1 MSEDKQ
7 FDFWYAVNNTK
18 LITSPT
24 SKLETFGDTIV
35 NYTLLCENMDNVNKI
50 CIREGQI
57 KALKPSIITP
67 DILGEIDLNDFGY
80 EAEKYAGWL
89 KENAND
95 LRILQYGFSIYKK
108 EIKEYFVTDKLDI
121 VLERVKKEIEK
132 KDDPLS
138 SIIIGVDNPWE
149 VCLLKLMVELVQKS
163 AEGNFN
169 QLNKKNNDRKKSI
182 YEQIDNEFVLAS
194 KNPAKIKKLAQLLR
208 KKGLWDQYEDRFFAL
223 VRATQQSGG

>member
-67 DILGEIDLNDFGY
+67 DILGKIDLNDFGF
-80 EAEKYAGWL
+80 EAKEYAGWL
-89 KENAND
+89 EENVND
-95 LRILQYGFSIYKK
+95 LRILQYGFSIHKK
-108 EIKEYFVTDKLDI
+108 EIKEYFVTDKLDN
-121 VLERVKKEIEK
+121 VLERVKKEIKE

-163 AEGNFN
+163 AEGNFQ
-169 QLNKKNNDRKKSI
+169 QLNKKNDPKKTSI
-182 YEQIDNEFVLAS
+182 FEMIDNEFVLAS
-194 KNPAKIKKLAQLLR
+194 KNPSKINTLAQLL
-208 KKGLWDQYEDRFFAL
+208 KQKGLWEQYEDRFFAL
-223 VRATQQSGG
+223 VRASEQNGG

>member
-67 DILGEIDLNDFGY
+67 DILGKIDLNDFGF
-80 EAEKYAGWL
+80 EAKEYAGWL
-89 KENAND
+89 EENVND
-95 LRILQYGFSIYKK
+95 LRILQYGFSIHKK
-108 EIKEYFVTDKLDI
+108 EIKEYFVTDKLDN
-121 VLERVKKEIEK
+121 VLERVKKEIKE

-163 AEGNFN
+163 AEGNFQ
-169 QLNKKNNDRKKSI
+169 QLNKKNNTKKTSI
-182 YEQIDNEFVLAS
+182 YEIIDNEFVLAS
-194 KNPAKIKKLAQLLR
+194 KNPSKINTLAQLL
-208 KKGLWDQYEDRFFAL
+208 KQKGLWEQYEDRFFAL
-223 VRATQQSGG
+223 VRASEQNGG

>member
-18 LITSPT
+18 LVTSPT

-35 NYTLLCENMDNVNKI
+35 NYTLLSENMDNVNKI

-67 DILGEIDLNDFGY
+67 DILGKIDLNDFGF
-80 EAEKYAGWL
+80 EAKEYAGWL
-89 KENAND
+89 EENVND
-95 LRILQYGFSIYKK
+95 LRILQYGFSIHKK
-108 EIKEYFVTDKLDI
+108 EIKEYFVTDKLDN
-121 VLERVKKEIEK
+121 VLERVKKEIKE

-163 AEGNFN
+163 AEGNFQ
-169 QLNKKNNDRKKSI
+169 QLNKKNDPKKTSI
-182 YEQIDNEFVLAS
+182 FEMIDNEFVLAS
-194 KNPAKIKKLAQLLR
+194 KNPSKINTLAQLL
-208 KKGLWDQYEDRFFAL
+208 KQKGLWEQYEDRFFAL
-223 VRATQQSGG
+223 VRASEQNGG